1 MGQKT
6 NYESIKGFDDAWA
19 DLDHQFHTNGEHPTW
34 KITCNKVARYLHNFN
49 GGDAIFYIPP
59 SPFGGEIENY
69 NFFVAKAMW
78 DWHAQTEKSVGI
90 QAASP
95 LSMLIILSANI
106 LKRPIVSS
114 EANVKEET
122 LVLKKDGLSLK
133 SKRTDKSPSS
143 KIKRLVKPNKN
154 FTETFTH

>member
-78 DWHAQTEKSVGI
+78 DWHAANGKISWDSSSFTVVNANNTFCQHFEKADSLIRSECEKRNIGI
-90 QAASP
+90 
-95 LSMLIILSANI
+95 
-106 LKRPIVSS
+106 
-114 EANVKEET
+114 EEGWT
-122 LVLKKDGLSLK
+122 LVEVQKD
-133 SKRTDKSPSS
+133 R
-143 KIKRLVKPNKN
+143 KIAIFKN
-154 FTETFTH
+154 QKTGETK

>member
-78 DWHAQTEKSVGI
+78 DWHAQNGKISWDSSSFTVVNANNTFCKHFEKADSFI
-90 QAASP
+90 RSECERR
-95 LSMLIILSANI
+95 NI
-106 LKRPIVSS
+106 GV
-114 EANVKEET
+114 EEGWT
-122 LVLKKDGLSLK
+122 LVEVQKVIFSLISGQTNRHLQK
-133 SKRTDKSPSS
+133 SKDW
-143 KIKRLVKPNKN
+143 
-154 FTETFTH
+154 